1 MRLCHT
7 RIQWAIQAL
16 LAPNITRAIY
26 CSTLGFVTIIYA
38 IFFASTLHLLYIHL
52 LFFSHYSIVHWYRLM
67 HRSRNI

>member
-7 RIQWAIQAL
+7 RIQWAMQAL

-38 IFFASTLHLLYIHL
+38 IFFA
-52 LFFSHYSIVHWYRLM
+52 
-67 HRSRNI
+67 